1 MLSDDGDAERLIA
14 AVAKSDA
21 VGSITAIAPASKD
34 DGHSDSA
41 GQRRLVNELDIDP
54 RFSSQV
60 DALIG
65 DVFIVDTFSDALSC
79 ARDSQGVTARFAS
92 LDGCIASTDG
102 KLSFVRFTEADKQNN
117 ALARRRALAQV
128 IKEEERCRAHYEL
141 RSLKMAGL
149 NLSFVRRKLHR

>member
-1 MLSDDGDAERLIA
+1 MEEMKALSSDCSLVSHAVSAPAGLDVLVEALLGSELHAVMLSDDGDAERLIS

-21 VGSITAIAPASKD
+21 VGSITAFAPASKD
-34 DGHSDSA
+34 DGHSDPA

-65 DVFIVDTFSDALSC
+65 DVFIVDTFADALSC
-79 ARDSQGVTARFAS
+79 ACDSQGVTARFAS

-102 KLSFVRFTEADKQNN
+102 
-117 ALARRRALAQV
+117 
-128 IKEEERCRAHYEL
+128 
-141 RSLKMAGL
+141 
-149 NLSFVRRKLHR
+149 

>member
-1 MLSDDGDAERLIA
+1 M
-14 AVAKSDA
+14 
-21 VGSITAIAPASKD
+21 
-34 DGHSDSA
+34 
-41 GQRRLVNELDIDP
+41 VNELDIDP

-65 DVFIVDTFSDALSC
+65 DVFIVDTFADALSC
-79 ARDSQGVTARFAS
+79 ACDSQGVTARFAS

-128 IKEEERCRAHYEL
+128 IKEEERCRAHYEAAQSEDGRVESEL
-141 RSLKMAGL
+141 RQAQTASLK
-149 NLSFVRRKLHR
+149 LSESLANFKGQSESARRDADASVRALQQLESEH

>member
-1 MLSDDGDAERLIA
+1 MCIRDR
-14 AVAKSDA
+14 
-21 VGSITAIAPASKD
+21 
-34 DGHSDSA
+34 
-41 GQRRLVNELDIDP
+41 
-54 RFSSQV
+54 V

-92 LDGCIASTDG
+92 LDGCIASSDG

-128 IKEEERCRAHYEL
+128 IKEEERCRAHY
-141 RSLKMAGL
+141 RC
-149 NLSFVRRKLHR
+149 V